1 MKKWH
6 RGIMASRGKK
16 KPKTESDERG
26 IEPLFFFP

>member
-1 MKKWH
+1 
-6 RGIMASRGKK
+6 MASRGKK